1 MANYNLDK
9 TWEVAKFNLM
19 NCDPLEVARKAKV
32 EYDQLSKTFKL
43 PFLGNIYSI
52 KFPDGEVNALKGNA
66 EVSLTNKILMLHYLT
81 TANGQ
86 PLVKNWISFKELPD
100 GAIYNDPFT
109 RRTIKPMLDT
119 FSDNPENLVRLA
131 EEIGGMAGD
140 IGDVSVTLPVF
151 PQVAITYVIWEGDE
165 EFPAT
170 GTVLFDSSAKSYL
183 PTEDYALLSS
193 AIIWELKGR
202 LKRTS
207 GEKYGTNT

>member
-52 KFPDGEVNALKGNA
+52 RFPDGEVNALKGNA
-66 EVSLTNKILMLHYLT
+66 EVSLTNRILMLHYLT

-100 GAIYNDPFT
+100 GAIYNEPFT

-119 FSDNPENLVRLA
+119 FSDNPQNLVRLA
-131 EEIGGMAGD
+131 EEIGGKAGD

-170 GTVLFDSSAKSYL
+170 GTVLFDGSAKAYL

-193 AIIWELKGR
+193 AIIWELKSK

-207 GEKYGTNT
+207 VEK